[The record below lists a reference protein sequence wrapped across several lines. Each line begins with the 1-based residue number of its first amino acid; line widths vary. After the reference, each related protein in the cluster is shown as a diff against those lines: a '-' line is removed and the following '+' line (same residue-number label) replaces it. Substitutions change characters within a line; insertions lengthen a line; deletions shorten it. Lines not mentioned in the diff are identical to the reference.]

1 MIDYI
6 IVGSGIAGL
15 YTAQLAAQRGY
26 EAVLVTKE
34 AVEECNTRYAQG
46 GIAAAIGATD
56 SPELHMED
64 TLVAGA
70 GLSDPAAVRVL
81 CEEGPARVRE
91 LIGLGVPF
99 DTHHGEI
106 ALTREAA
113 HSERRILHAGGDA
126 TGAAIETT
134 LAGVV
139 ANTNVTVRAWTLATE
154 IIVEGGRAVGVRI
167 LDARTGERSELR
179 AKKIVLATGGAGQ
192 LYQATTNPAVATGD
206 GVALAF
212 RAGAGVANLEFFQF
226 HPTAL
231 RLPGAPGFLIS
242 EAVRGE
248 GGLLRNGAGERFMQ
262 AIHPDA
268 ELAPRDVVARGIAA
282 EMVARDEDHVLLDLR
297 HLPADHILL
306 RFPTIAR
313 VCAAHGLDITAQ
325 PIPVAPAAHYMTGG
339 VVTDLHGRTAVP
351 GLYAVGEVAM
361 TGVHG
366 ANRLASNSLL
376 EVLVWARRLF
386 EADDGPMEP
395 PTFPS
400 IQRGD
405 ALHADVP
412 PADST
417 APFSRRALQRLM
429 WRNAGIVR
437 TPEALR
443 EACDQLLGWHAALP
457 APATVAGYEDANLLL
472 VGALLA
478 RAALAREESRGA
490 HARTDW
496 PEPREEW
503 RRYLVLG
510 K

>member
-1 MIDYI
+1 MNDYI
-6 IVGSGIAGL
+6 IIGSGIAGL
-15 YTAQLAAQRGY
+15 YTAQLAASNGARV
-26 EAVLVTKE
+26 VLVTKE

-46 GIAAAIGATD
+46 GIAAAIGDHD
-56 SPELHMED
+56 SPELHIED

-91 LIGLGVPF
+91 LIELGVPF
-99 DTHHGEI
+99 DTHDGAI

-139 ANTNVTVRAWTLATE
+139 ANTKVEVRAWMLATE
-154 IIVEGGRAVGVRI
+154 IIVEAGRAVGVRT
-167 LDARTGERSELR
+167 LDARTGERDELR
-179 AKKIVLATGGAGQ
+179 GRRIVLATGGAGQ

-212 RAGAGVANLEFFQF
+212 RAGVGVANLEFFQF

-231 RLPGAPGFLIS
+231 RLDGAPGFLIS

-248 GGLLRNGAGERFMQ
+248 GGFLRNAAGERFML
-262 AIHPDA
+262 AVHPDG

-282 EMVARDEDHVLLDLR
+282 EMVATDADHVVLDMR
-297 HLPADHILL
+297 HLSADHVLL

-313 VCAAHGLDITAQ
+313 VCASYGLDITKQ

-339 VVTDLHGRTAVP
+339 VVTDLCGRTSVP
-351 GLYAVGEVAM
+351 GLFAVGEVGM

-376 EVLVWARRLF
+376 EVLVWAKRTI
-386 EADDGPMEP
+386 EAPDEPMDA
-395 PTFPS
+395 PTFAELHQPLVLPNVEES
-400 IQRGD
+400 GVAWSRA
-405 ALHADVP
+405 ALK
-412 PADST
+412 
-417 APFSRRALQRLM
+417 RLM
-429 WRNAGIVR
+429 WRNVGIVR
-437 TPEALR
+437 EADGLN
-443 EACDQLLGWHAALP
+443 AALHQLAAWRTIMP
-457 APATVAGYEDANLLL
+457 EPTTVAEYEDANLLL
-472 VGALLA
+472 VGTLLTA
-478 RAALAREESRGA
+478 AALARQESRGA
-490 HARTDW
+490 HSRTDW

-503 RRYLVLG
+503 RRYLVLTNQ

>member
-1 MIDYI
+1 MNNYI

-15 YTAQLAAQRGY
+15 YTAQLAAQTGARV
-26 EAVLVTKE
+26 VLVTKE

-46 GIAAAIGATD
+46 GIAAAIGEHD
-56 SPELHMED
+56 SPELHIED

-91 LIGLGVPF
+91 LIELGVPF
-99 DTHHGEI
+99 DTHNGAI

-134 LAGVV
+134 LVGVV
-139 ANTNVTVRAWTLATE
+139 THTTVDVRAWTLATE
-154 IIVEGGRAVGVRI
+154 IIVEDGRAVGVHT
-167 LDARTGERSELR
+167 LDARSGEQAELRGER
-179 AKKIVLATGGAGQ
+179 IVLATGGAGQ
-192 LYQATTNPAVATGD
+192 LYQATTNPTVATGD

-212 RAGAGVANLEFFQF
+212 RAGAGIANLEFFQF

-231 RLPGAPGFLIS
+231 RIPGAPGFLIS

-248 GGLLRNGAGERFMQ
+248 GGYLRNEHGQRFMQ
-262 AIHPDA
+262 TVHPDA

-282 EMVARDEDHVLLDLR
+282 EMVAKDIDHVLLDVR
-297 HLPADHILL
+297 HVPADHVLL

-313 VCAAHGLDITAQ
+313 VCASYGLDITKE

-339 VVTDLHGRTAVP
+339 VATDLHGRTSVP
-351 GLYAVGEVAM
+351 GLFAVGEVGM

-376 EVLVWARRLF
+376 EVLVWAKRLID
-386 EADDGPMEP
+386 APDGPMEA
-395 PTFPS
+395 PTFPGTAQS
-400 IQRGD
+400 LPMSNDHG
-405 ALHADVP
+405 A
-412 PADST
+412 ST
-417 APFSRRALQRLM
+417 PFNRVALQKLM
-429 WRNAGIVR
+429 WRYAGIVR
-437 TPEALR
+437 EQDGLQTALL
-443 EACDQLLGWHAALP
+443 QLDSWQATLP
-457 APATVAGYEDANLLL
+457 IPTTVAEYEDANLLV
-472 VGALLA
+472 VGRLLTY
-478 RAALAREESRGA
+478 AALAREESRGA

-496 PEPREEW
+496 PEPRDEW
-503 RRYLVLG
+503 RRYVVLRNQ
-510 K
+510 

>member
-1 MIDYI
+1 MNDYI
-6 IVGSGIAGL
+6 IIGSGIAGL
-15 YTAQLAAQRGY
+15 YTAQLAAQTG
-26 EAVLVTKE
+26 AQVVLVTKE

-46 GIAAAIGATD
+46 GIAAAIGDHD
-56 SPELHMED
+56 SPELHIED

-70 GLSDPAAVRVL
+70 GLSDPMAVRVL

-91 LIGLGVPF
+91 LIELGVPF
-99 DTHHGEI
+99 DTHDGAI

-139 ANTNVTVRAWTLATE
+139 SNTNVDVRAWTLASE
-154 IIVEGGRAVGVRI
+154 IIVEAGRAVGVRT

-179 AKKIVLATGGAGQ
+179 GRRIVLATGGAGQ
-192 LYQATTNPAVATGD
+192 LYQATTNPTVATGD

-231 RLPGAPGFLIS
+231 RLAGAPGFLIS

-248 GGLLRNGAGERFMQ
+248 GGYLRNQRGERFMLEV
-262 AIHPDA
+262 HPDG
-268 ELAPRDVVARGIAA
+268 ELAPRDIVARGIAA
-282 EMVARDEDHVLLDLR
+282 EMVSTDADHVLLDVR
-297 HLPADHILL
+297 HVSADHVLL

-313 VCAAHGLDITAQ
+313 VCASYGLDITQA

-339 VVTDLHGRTAVP
+339 VVTDLYGRTSVP
-351 GLYAVGEVAM
+351 GLFAVGEVGM

-376 EVLVWARRLF
+376 EVLVWAKRLMD
-386 EADDGPMEP
+386 APDGPMDA
-395 PTFPS
+395 PTFLSTP
-400 IQRGD
+400 QAWPQVD
-405 ALHADVP
+405 AAESAL
-412 PADST
+412 
-417 APFSRRALQRLM
+417 PFSRAALQKLM
-429 WRNAGIVR
+429 WRYVGIVR
-437 TPEALR
+437 EQDGLQTALQ
-443 EACDQLLGWHAALP
+443 QLAAWEKTMP
-457 APATVAGYEDANLLL
+457 SPATVAEHEDANLLL
-472 VGALLA
+472 VGTVLTYAALL
-478 RAALAREESRGA
+478 REESRGA

-503 RRYLVLG
+503 RRYLVVSQPA
-510 K
+510 

>member
-1 MIDYI
+1 MNDYI

-15 YTAQLAAQRGY
+15 YTAQLAAQTGAR
-26 EAVLVTKE
+26 AVLVTKE

-46 GIAAAIGATD
+46 GIAAAIGEHD
-56 SPELHMED
+56 SPALHIED

-70 GLSDPAAVRVL
+70 GLSDPAAVQVL

-91 LIGLGVPF
+91 LIQLGVPF
-99 DTHHGEI
+99 DTHNGAI

-139 ANTNVTVRAWTLATE
+139 SNTQVDVRAWTLATE
-154 IIVEGGRAVGVRI
+154 IIVEDGRAVGVRT
-167 LDARTGERSELR
+167 LDARTGERGELR
-179 AKKIVLATGGAGQ
+179 GRRIVLATGGAGQ

-231 RLPGAPGFLIS
+231 RLEGAPGFLIS

-248 GGLLRNGAGERFMQ
+248 GGYLRNERGERFMQ
-262 AIHPDA
+262 AVHPDA
-268 ELAPRDVVARGIAA
+268 ELAPRDIVARGIAA
-282 EMVARDEDHVLLDLR
+282 EMVANDADHVLLDIR
-297 HLPADHILL
+297 HVPADHVLL

-313 VCAAHGLDITAQ
+313 VCASYGLDITRE

-339 VVTDLHGRTAVP
+339 VATDLFGRTSVP
-351 GLYAVGEVAM
+351 GLFAVGEVAM

-376 EVLVWARRLF
+376 EVLVWAKRLID
-386 EADDGPMEP
+386 APDGAMEE
-395 PTFPS
+395 PTFPQTPQPLS
-400 IQRGD
+400 LPQNAAGN
-405 ALHADVP
+405 L
-412 PADST
+412 
-417 APFSRRALQRLM
+417 PFSRAALKRLM
-429 WRNAGIVR
+429 WRNVGIVR
-437 TPEALR
+437 EADGLSSALHQLAAWTRDQPE
-443 EACDQLLGWHAALP
+443 
-457 APATVAGYEDANLLL
+457 PATVADYEDANLLI
-472 VGALLA
+472 VGALLTA
-478 RAALAREESRGA
+478 AALLREESRGA

-503 RRYLVLG
+503 RRYLVFG
-510 K
+510 KG